1 MGCMCEERGTQA
13 YQADFKAPG
22 MQLDLKRKNK
32 NMEHF
37 TEWLRKWKR
46 S

>member
-1 MGCMCEERGTQA
+1 MYEERSTWA
-13 YQADFKAPG
+13 YQADFKSPE

-37 TEWLRKWKR
+37 TEWLRKCKR